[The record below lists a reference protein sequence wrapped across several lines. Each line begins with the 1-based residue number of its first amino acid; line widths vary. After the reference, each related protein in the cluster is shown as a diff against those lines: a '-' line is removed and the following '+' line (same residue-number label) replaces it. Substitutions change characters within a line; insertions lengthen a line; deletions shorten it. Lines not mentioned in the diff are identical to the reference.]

1 MSGVGRM
8 TTDTLTIS
16 SALLSA
22 EVSPRGAELQCL
34 RTREGRD
41 LLWDG
46 DARFWTGRAPIL
58 FPVIGLLNGRHYR
71 YDGQTYPMPK
81 HGFARGSYFTLTE
94 QSDSAV
100 TMRLAASDDTRPLY
114 PFEFALDLSFSLN
127 GAVLRVTAAIANHG
141 AVPMPAS
148 FGFHPALRW
157 PLPFGAERAVHRIA
171 FDCDEPEPVRRI
183 GYDGLLRPETEPSPI
198 VRRDL
203 ALRDDLFTA
212 DALIFD
218 KVSSRK
224 LNYGALHGPQL
235 RITFTDFSVLGV
247 WTKPGAGFICVE
259 PWQGL
264 PDPAGFAGDIRD
276 KPGIML
282 ISPGETRHLAMTIA
296 VTGLTE

>member
-1 MSGVGRM
+1 M
-8 TTDTLTIS
+8 TTDTVTIS

-114 PFEFALDLSFSLN
+114 PFEFALDLSFSLD

-157 PLPFGAERAVHRIA
+157 PLPFGAERAMHRIA

-183 GYDGLLRPETEPSPI
+183 GSDGLLLPETEPSP
-198 VRRDL
+198 VVGCDL

-218 KVSSRK
+218 KVRSRRV
-224 LNYGALHGPQL
+224 NYGAPHGPQL
-235 RITFTDFSVLGV
+235 RINFNDFSVLGV
-247 WTKPGAGFICVE
+247 WTKPGAGFICIE
-259 PWQGL
+259 PWKGL
-264 PDPAGFAGDIRD
+264 PDPADFGGDIRD

-282 ISPGETRHLAMTIA
+282 ISPDETRRLAMAIA

>member
-1 MSGVGRM
+1 M
-8 TTDTLTIS
+8 TTDTVTIS

-22 EVSPRGAELQCL
+22 GVSPCGAELQSL
-34 RTREGRD
+34 RTKDNRD

-58 FPVIGLLNGRHYR
+58 FPVIGLLNVGHYR
-71 YDGQTYPMPK
+71 YNGRTYPMTK
-81 HGFARGSYFTLTE
+81 HGFARGSTFALTD

-114 PFEFALDLSFSLN
+114 PFEFALDLSFRLD
-127 GAVLRVTAAIANHG
+127 GAVMQVTAAIANHG

-157 PLPFGAERAVHRIA
+157 PLPYGAERAMHRIA
-171 FDCDEPEPVRRI
+171 FDRDEPGPVRRI
-183 GYDGLLRPETEPSPI
+183 GSDGLLLPETEPSPV
-198 VRRDL
+198 VRRNL
-203 ALRDDLFTA
+203 ALRDDLFIA

-218 KVSSRK
+218 SVRSRSV
-224 LNYGALHGPQL
+224 NYGAQQGPQL
-235 RITFTDFSVLGV
+235 RITFTDFPVLGV
-247 WTKPGAGFICVE
+247 WTKPGAGFICIE

-264 PDPAGFAGDIRD
+264 PDPAGFGGDIRD
-276 KPGIML
+276 KPGMML
-282 ISPGETRHLAMTIA
+282 ISPGETRRLAMAIA